1 MKVWGI
7 NPIQATYRLSP
18 VQNQHSYHHR
28 ENQSDQAA
36 RQSQSHAF
44 ALEDGQL
51 GRTHIAS
58 VLLDSQNTGAGE
70 GLCTVPLIVSE
81 ISHGHRAD
89 ALRPQLSQQTPFALE
104 RSDDGNTTESN

>member
-1 MKVWGI
+1 
-7 NPIQATYRLSP
+7 
-18 VQNQHSYHHR
+18 VQNQHSDHYR

-104 RSDDGNTTESN
+104 RSDDGNATESN

>member
-1 MKVWGI
+1 
-7 NPIQATYRLSP
+7 
-18 VQNQHSYHHR
+18 VQNQHSDHYR
-28 ENQSDQAA
+28 ENKGDQAA

-58 VLLDSQNTGAGE
+58 VLLDSQNTCAGE

-81 ISHGHRAD
+81 FSHGHRAD

-104 RSDDGNTTESN
+104 RSDDGNATESN

>member
-1 MKVWGI
+1 
-7 NPIQATYRLSP
+7 
-18 VQNQHSYHHR
+18 VQNQHSHNYR
-28 ENQSDQAA
+28 EYQSDQAA

-70 GLCTVPLIVSE
+70 GPCTVPLIVSE
-81 ISHGHRAD
+81 ISKKYRSA
-89 ALRPQLSQQTPFALE
+89 AVRPQLSQQTPFTLE
-104 RSDDGNTTESN
+104 GSNDGDATKSN

>member
-1 MKVWGI
+1 
-7 NPIQATYRLSP
+7 
-18 VQNQHSYHHR
+18 VQNQHSYNHR

-36 RQSQSHAF
+36 RQNQSHAF

-58 VLLDSQNTGAGE
+58 VLLDSQNTCAGE
-70 GLCTVPLIVSE
+70 GLCTVLLIVSE
-81 ISHGHRAD
+81 ITQGHRACAGCEAA

-104 RSDDGNTTESN
+104 RSDDGNATESN

>member
-1 MKVWGI
+1 
-7 NPIQATYRLSP
+7 

-51 GRTHIAS
+51 RRTHIAS

-70 GLCTVPLIVSE
+70 GLRTVPLIVSE
-81 ISHGHRAD
+81 ISKKYRA
-89 ALRPQLSQQTPFALE
+89 ATVRPQLSQQTPFALE
-104 RSDDGNTTESN
+104 RSNDGNATESN

>member
-1 MKVWGI
+1 
-7 NPIQATYRLSP
+7 
-18 VQNQHSYHHR
+18 VQNQHSHNYR

-81 ISHGHRAD
+81 ISKEDRVA
-89 ALRPQLSQQTPFALE
+89 AVRPQLPQQTPFALE
-104 RSDDGNTTESN
+104 RSDDGNATKSN